1 MFRMSPIRHV
11 LLRAC
16 APAIAAAFLVPATLC
31 ADAASDAFFT
41 TKVWPIIDKNCTSC
55 HGTEKQKAKLRLDS
69 RDGWIKGGEDGKIL
83 VEGDPD
89 KSDVIA
95 AVKYMAKDEDANMP
109 PKKKTRLTPDQV
121 AILSDWIK
129 QGLPWPDKK

>member
-1 MFRMSPIRHV
+1 
-11 LLRAC
+11 
-16 APAIAAAFLVPATLC
+16 
-31 ADAASDAFFT
+31 
-41 TKVWPIIDKNCTSC
+41 VWPIIDKNCTSC
-55 HGTEKQKAKLRLDS
+55 HGADKQKAKLRLDS

-95 AVKYMAKDEDANMP
+95 AIKYMAKDEDDNMP
-109 PKKKTRLTPDQV
+109 PKKKTRLTSDQV

-129 QGLPWPDKK
+129 QGLPWPDARSRPQATLLDDVAGRADAARPAVRPTRPAPSR